1 MSFDIYGGR
10 LRSGY
15 CEVHPDV
22 AESYPCSVCM
32 MEQDLRRGPE
42 IEGPS
47 EEDYIEGH
55 CGSGGHTLYADAAIY
70 DGVPRC
76 YCGVRKDFTVAEI
89 EASGVNFRDHD
100 PDADP
105 TTNEDANPSVFNSG
119 EARGA

>member
-10 LRSGY
+10 LQRGH

-47 EEDYIEGH
+47 EEDYIEGM
-55 CGSGGHTLYADAAIY
+55 CAESGHQQDADHTAHAGA
-70 DGVPRC
+70 PRC
-76 YCGVRKDFTVAEI
+76 YCGKRTDFSSDEILLPGLVAGE
-89 EASGVNFRDHD
+89 ERAS
-100 PDADP
+100 
-105 TTNEDANPSVFNSG
+105 
-119 EARGA
+119 